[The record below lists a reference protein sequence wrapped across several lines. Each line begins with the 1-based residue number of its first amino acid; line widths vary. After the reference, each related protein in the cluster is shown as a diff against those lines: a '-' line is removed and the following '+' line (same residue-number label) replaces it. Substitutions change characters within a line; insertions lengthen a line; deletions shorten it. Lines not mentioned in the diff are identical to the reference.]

1 MFSLA
6 YDGSGDPVSGGE
18 DLRSHIGKK
27 DKDIYIIKPTTTH
40 LLIDQW
46 IHLHLPRLNG
56 KHNR

>member
-1 MFSLA
+1 MISLA
-6 YDGSGDPVSGGE
+6 YDGSGDPVSEGV

-46 IHLHLPRLNG
+46 IHLHLPLWET
-56 KHNR
+56 

>member
-1 MFSLA
+1 MISLA

-46 IHLHLPRLNG
+46 IHLHLPLWET
-56 KHNR
+56 